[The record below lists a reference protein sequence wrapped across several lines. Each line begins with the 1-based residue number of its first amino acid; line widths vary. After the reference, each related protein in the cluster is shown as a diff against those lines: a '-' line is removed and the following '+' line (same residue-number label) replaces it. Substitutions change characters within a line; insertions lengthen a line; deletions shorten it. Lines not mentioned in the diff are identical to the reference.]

1 MVAYLSRTA
10 ITATVNNAPTIIAT
24 TPGSVCNSG
33 PVIIE
38 ATPSAGSV
46 NWYDVCLWRLTIV
59 YWKFILNIN
68 TTTTYYAKRF

>member
-1 MVAYLSRTA
+1 LHKFITN

-46 NWYDVCLWRLTIV
+46 NWYDVASGGSV
-59 YWKFILNIN
+59 YWKFILTPNIS
-68 TTTTYYAKRF
+68 TPPLITPKRF